1 MLRIT
6 PITAPAA
13 PSAPSAPFA
22 IYRLE
27 GKLVEPWVR
36 ELGDL
41 VERELAARANLRL
54 DLAAVSFVDAAGI
67 RLLGELL
74 GKGVEIAP
82 RSGYV
87 AALLAREVRQ

>member
-6 PITAPAA
+6 PIAA
-13 PSAPSAPFA
+13 VPSAPCA

-36 ELGDL
+36 ELREL
-41 VERELAARANLRL
+41 VERELAAQAKLRL
-54 DLAAVSFVDAAGI
+54 DLAAVSFVDGAGI
-67 RLLGELL
+67 RLLGELVR
-74 GKGVEIAP
+74 KGVVIVP

-87 AALLAREVRQ
+87 AALLAREVQQ